1 MQVKHNM
8 KISYAQLV
16 SQERLMS
23 YVYEMVTKK
32 TNLYVYI
39 IQQQK
44 LVTKVHVKLTQKAR
58 LHVDIIP
65 QQKSMTKVHVKL
77 SEENKLARTCYPP
90 IHISKKHN
98 I

>member
-1 MQVKHNM
+1 MLKCIMRVKHNM

-23 YVYEMVTKK
+23 YVHEMVTKK
-32 TNLYVYI
+32 SNLYVHI

-44 LVTKVHVKLTQKAR
+44 SV
-58 LHVDIIP
+58 
-65 QQKSMTKVHVKL
+65 TKVHVKL

>member
-1 MQVKHNM
+1 MLRNIMQVKHNM

-39 IQQQK
+39 
-44 LVTKVHVKLTQKAR
+44 L
-58 LHVDIIP
+58 
-65 QQKSMTKVHVKL
+65 
-77 SEENKLARTCYPP
+77 
-90 IHISKKHN
+90 
-98 I
+98 